1 MVRGTGQQ
9 IAISEFAD
17 QRARTVK
24 HVGRKGAEVLDIGAH
39 KQGNHRGGN
48 GREPKGARHRG
59 EGIAG
64 RKWRPREGVRGRRVS
79 RPSRAGGGGRASVPG
94 RSGEWVKGKIVREAA
109 NACRGTARTVQ
120 SLVGC
125 RGGDAR
131 GHAEKGAWARVL
143 RGREEETHFR
153 GEREGRRSRGGKRR
167 GEQGRRWRR
176 RPRPAGG
183 RLERGER
190 QKDARMGES

>member
-79 RPSRAGGGGRASVPG
+79 RPSRAGGGGAGVGPG
-94 RSGEWVKGKIVREAA
+94 EVRGVGKGEDS
-109 NACRGTARTVQ
+109 Q
-120 SLVGC
+120 
-125 RGGDAR
+125 RGGQCLQGD
-131 GHAEKGAWARVL
+131 GSNGAEFGGVQG
-143 RGREEETHFR
+143 RGRE
-153 GEREGRRSRGGKRR
+153 GSCGKRR
-167 GEQGRRWRR
+167 
-176 RPRPAGG
+176 
-183 RLERGER
+183 
-190 QKDARMGES
+190 MGEGSEGEGRGNAL